1 MKSLSKW
8 AKENDMSYNAAY
20 RMFKYGQIPNSEQI
34 ASGGIVIKDAPQET
48 AFGGVLD
55 SVPLEGSLFG
65 EKLTTKGASRHNR
78 GAFDNIYNRFSN
90 IDKGFLPAYSSSKST
105 GSSCISPQEA
115 IILCQ
120 KAYFNF
126 SIVRNV
132 IDVLTEFSCNDLHF
146 RGGSKKTRDFFTALL
161 SKNNI
166 KGLQDKFF
174 REYYRS
180 GNVFIYRFDS
190 SIKESDINKL
200 MQVFGDEATA
210 ATLKLPVRYIILNP
224 ADIQI
229 DTTSN
234 FTDGKYLKML
244 NSYEVS
250 QLKNPKTEEDKAVFD
265 NLPSETKKLIKDGSA
280 TVNIPLDTSKA
291 RAVFYKKQDYEPYA
305 VPMIFPVLDD
315 LEWKSELKKMDQH
328 IARTIQQA
336 ILLVTFGY
344 ESKDGKYVYNQN
356 IAKAYQ
362 SIFENESVGRVLIG
376 DFSTKAQFII
386 PQVADILDP
395 KKYEV
400 VNEDIRAG
408 LNDILFGGSSE
419 KFANQSIKMQVFVE
433 RLQAGRDAFIYDF
446 LLPEIKRISKEL
458 GFKNYPEPFFEELNL
473 KDEILLNRI
482 YAQLAQLGYLT
493 PEETFHVM
501 ETGVLP
507 DSETSLENQKR
518 FKEYKDS
525 GLYQPLIGGKPLENG
540 RPAGT
545 SSPQTI
551 KNVSP
556 VGTSKAEQNFSAQ
569 KVLNNLI
576 LAEKV
581 RENIEKSLKDK
592 HKVKKLNAAQ
602 SNIIK
607 DLVSLIVCNEKSE
620 NWMNK
625 YSEYLSNPTDK
636 NEANVSAVLEISAKH
651 GVEPF
656 LGGILYNSLT

>member
-8 AKENDMSYNAAY
+8 AKENEMSYNAAY
-20 RMFKYGQIPNSEQI
+20 RMFKYGQIPNAEQL
-34 ASGGIVIKDAPQET
+34 ASGGIIIKDSAPQNSIQSNI
-48 AFGGVLD
+48 LD
-55 SVPLEGSLFG
+55 SAPLEGNLFG
-65 EKLTTKGASRHNR
+65 EKMTTKGASRHNR
-78 GAFDNIYNRFSN
+78 GAFDTIYNRFSN
-90 IDKGFLPAYSSSKST
+90 IEKGFLPAYSRSGGTSS
-105 GSSCISPQEA
+105 SSITTQEA
-115 IILCQ
+115 ITLCQ

-132 IDVLTEFSCNDLHF
+132 IDVLTEFSCNDIHF
-146 RGGSKKTRDFFTALL
+146 RGGSRKTRDFFLALL
-161 SKNNI
+161 DKNNI
-166 KGLQDKFF
+166 KNLQDKFF

-190 SIKESDINKL
+190 VVKESDLSKL
-200 MQVFGDEATA
+200 TQVFGNEANA
-210 ATLKLPVRYIILNP
+210 ATVKLPVRYIILNP
-224 ADIQI
+224 GDIII
-229 DTTSN
+229 DTASN
-234 FTDGKYLKML
+234 FVDGRYLKML
-244 NSYEVS
+244 NDYEVS
-250 QLKNPKTEEDKAVFD
+250 QLKNPKTEEDKAIFD
-265 NLPSETKKLIKDGSA
+265 NLPQETRQAIKQGASN
-280 TVNIPLDTSKA
+280 VNIPLNTSKT

-336 ILLVTFGY
+336 ILLITFGY

-356 IAKAYQ
+356 VAKAYQ

-376 DFSTKAQFII
+376 DFTTKAQFII

-446 LLPEIKRISKEL
+446 LLPEIKRVAKEL

-507 DSETSLENQKR
+507 DNETSVENQRK
-518 FKEYKDS
+518 FKTLKDE
-525 GLYQPLIGGKPLENG
+525 GLYQPLIGAKQAEG
-540 RPAGT
+540 RPGGIST
-545 SSPQTI
+545 PQTT
-551 KNVSP
+551 KNISP
-556 VGTSKAEQNFSAQ
+556 VGTTSAQFSA
-569 KVLNNLI
+569 KKILDNLI
-576 LAEKV
+576 LAEKT
-581 RENIEKSLKDK
+581 RENIEKFFKNK
-592 HKVKKLNAAQ
+592 YKVKKLTNEQ
-602 SNIIK
+602 NNVIGE
-607 DLVSLIVCNEKSE
+607 LVSLIVCNEKSE
-620 NWMNK
+620 NWTNK
-625 YSEYLSNPTDK
+625 YEEYLTNPIDK
-636 NEANVSAVLEISAKH
+636 NKKQVSEVLEISAKH
-651 GVEPF
+651 SVNPF
-656 LGGILYNSLT
+656 LGGILYNSKI